1 MRKQDMCIQ
10 CPLMD
15 GRMIDTVVC
24 LDIHGVVDFQDPER
38 FATEEIFS
46 HPDFREICKNC
57 EHHRFD

>member
-1 MRKQDMCIQ
+1 
-10 CPLMD
+10 MD

-24 LDIHGVVDFQDPER
+24 FDIHGVVDFQDPER
-38 FATEEIFS
+38 FAPEEIYS